1 MKMPKAIY
9 INIILFVLFS
19 LIYCADENTNS
30 NTNTTT
36 TTGDT
41 PCVRAGANNNAKTY
55 DDCKSYSNETAETI
69 CCLVQGSSGGTD
81 GTSCLDVDILFEN
94 KTIDYENNGI
104 SGRLI
109 CTSGNVNSGN
119 YIIFSEYFSL
129 FYLAFVLL

>member
-1 MKMPKAIY
+1 MKMKKAFY
-9 INIILFVLFS
+9 ISTILFSIFS
-19 LIYCADENTNS
+19 IIRCPDENAS
-30 NTNTTT
+30 NDASD
-36 TTGDT
+36 GDT
-41 PCVRAGANNNAKTY
+41 PCVRAGANNNARTY

-104 SGRLI
+104 SGKLI
-109 CTSGNVNSGN
+109 CTSGNVNNGN
-119 YIIFSEYFSL
+119 YIIFSEFFFL